1 MSKESNLSPGGGHQG
16 EVKLGRSMGLLGG
29 IALVVGGII
38 GMGIYALIAGIGAQ
52 SGSALWLAFTIGII
66 ISVVGVLPLIQVAS
80 AIPRAGAGYLFT
92 SRLSNPFWGSLASYW
107 AVLGGA
113 CSTCFVSI
121 GLSGYFAAYW
131 SWGIDK
137 QLEIQILSLIIPTL
151 FFILYLFKLSLANW
165 LQILMVVQLIIAL
178 GIYAVAG
185 AVQPLHPL
193 QFSLH
198 LPQGFA
204 GLMMAAILC
213 YSTCMGFQVIAEM
226 GEEIKN
232 PKRNIP
238 LSLTIGGLTVLAIYV
253 IVGTVFVSSV
263 PYNFDIIKA
272 MKAPLLDTASMFLPA
287 GWVGFVAFGA
297 LTAALT
303 SLNAGAIALP
313 REFLAQ
319 ARDELLPASI
329 GQVSKRTLTP
339 IRAVGIYFLLVFVLL
354 LMQFIGFDIDFFA
367 VMAAVG
373 ILLMTVVLAIAAVNL
388 PRRFPEQYAKAYF
401 KIPRP
406 WLIVIAIFTAI
417 TSFAFMALALLDYKS
432 TITVAG
438 IFLALTALAIIYYFV
453 RVSVLKKR
461 GVNWEERTRKITGFE
476 E

>member
-1 MSKESNLSPGGGHQG
+1 M
-16 EVKLGRSMGLLGG
+16 
-29 IALVVGGII
+29 
-38 GMGIYALIAGIGAQ
+38 
-52 SGSALWLAFTIGII
+52 
-66 ISVVGVLPLIQVAS
+66 
-80 AIPRAGAGYLFT
+80 
-92 SRLSNPFWGSLASYW
+92 
-107 AVLGGA
+107 
-113 CSTCFVSI
+113 
-121 GLSGYFAAYW
+121 
-131 SWGIDK
+131 
-137 QLEIQILSLIIPTL
+137 
-151 FFILYLFKLSLANW
+151 
-165 LQILMVVQLIIAL
+165 
-178 GIYAVAG
+178 
-185 AVQPLHPL
+185 
-193 QFSLH
+193 
-198 LPQGFA
+198 
-204 GLMMAAILC
+204 
-213 YSTCMGFQVIAEM
+213 
-226 GEEIKN
+226 
-232 PKRNIP
+232 
-238 LSLTIGGLTVLAIYV
+238 LAIYV

-272 MKAPLLDTASMFLPA
+272 MKSPLLDTASMFLPA

-339 IRAVGIYFLLVFVLL
+339 IRAVGIYFLLVFLLL

-406 WLIVIAIFTAI
+406 WLIAIAVFTTI

-432 TITVAG
+432 TMTVVG

-461 GVNWEERTRKITGFE
+461 GVNWEERTKKITGFE

>member
-1 MSKESNLSPGGGHQG
+1 LSKESSSGPGGGHQG
-16 EVKLGRSMGLLGG
+16 EVKLGRSMGLIGG

-52 SGSALWLAFTIGII
+52 AGNALWLAFTIGII

-178 GIYAVAG
+178 GLYAVAG
-185 AVQPLHPL
+185 AFQPAHPL
-193 QFSLH
+193 QFSLN

-238 LSLTIGGLTVLAIYV
+238 LSLTIGGITVLAIYV

-272 MKAPLLDTASMFLPA
+272 MKAPLLDTASQFLPA

-319 ARDELLPASI
+319 ARDELLPAGI
-329 GQVSKRTLTP
+329 GKISKRTLTP
-339 IRAVGIYFLLVFVLL
+339 IRAVG
-354 LMQFIGFDIDFFA
+354 
-367 VMAAVG
+367 
-373 ILLMTVVLAIAAVNL
+373 
-388 PRRFPEQYAKAYF
+388 
-401 KIPRP
+401 
-406 WLIVIAIFTAI
+406 
-417 TSFAFMALALLDYKS
+417 
-432 TITVAG
+432 
-438 IFLALTALAIIYYFV
+438 
-453 RVSVLKKR
+453 SVL
-461 GVNWEERTRKITGFE
+461 ITEGE
-476 E
+476 PEILTCPEPMPSKLKAS